1 MVRKNPA
8 SIRYHLLRSVSSGST
23 HRDVFQRKL
32 KLYLTLAVEF
42 GNIEESSRWYHFE
55 RHLKGTMESKQLR
68 LSTERS
74 GRPISDGA
82 ASAEAEAPGLKVP
95 WREAELVWQAIEAL
109 ERFQKWCM

>member
-8 SIRYHLLRSVSSGST
+8 SLRYHLLRSVPSGST

-55 RHLKGTMESKQLR
+55 RH
-68 LSTERS
+68 
-74 GRPISDGA
+74 
-82 ASAEAEAPGLKVP
+82 
-95 WREAELVWQAIEAL
+95 
-109 ERFQKWCM
+109 